1 MTIQKKLLDYGFA
14 VAGKRIRTPA
24 GSNTS
29 VSDAANNST
38 SNSSNRPA
46 IRPVQIPHLPATRV
60 DRVALELAIQL
71 LRATVRGSSLE
82 MNGNT

>member
-1 MTIQKKLLDYGFA
+1 MVLRWREAHPAHRLA
-14 VAGKRIRTPA
+14 RTP
-24 GSNTS
+24 
-29 VSDAANNST
+29 
-38 SNSSNRPA
+38 R
-46 IRPVQIPHLPATRV
+46 LPAARV